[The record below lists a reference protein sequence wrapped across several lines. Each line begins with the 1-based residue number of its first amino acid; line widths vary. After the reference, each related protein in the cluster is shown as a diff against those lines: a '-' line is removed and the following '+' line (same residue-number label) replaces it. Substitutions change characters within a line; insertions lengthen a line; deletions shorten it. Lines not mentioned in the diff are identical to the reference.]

1 LHLRSTLRQDEALRG
16 GEPEEDSGGLLGL
29 GAVRRG
35 RHAGGELDLL
45 AAAPLGARLDPRVR
59 RRRARAV
66 RGSRGVSPQAGHRGE
81 GFGGAAPR
89 ARWYPRSDRRAHG
102 RRPARVSL
110 RPFVGELSGR
120 FGRRRARGHAAGG
133 GTSAPEGGW
142 DPAATTL
149 VGRKSA
155 GAL

>member
-89 ARWYPRSDRRAHG
+89 ARWYPRSDLRAHG

-110 RPFVGELSGR
+110 RPVVWVTSWR
-120 FGRRRARGHAAGG
+120 FGRCRQWLLVAG
-133 GTSAPEGGW
+133 
-142 DPAATTL
+142 
-149 VGRKSA
+149 VGMFA
-155 GAL
+155 